1 VASNA
6 VSNLLRREADI
17 AVRMVRPEQGAL
29 VAQRVGSVGIG
40 VCAHRDYL
48 RRRGTP
54 AQPADLLQHDLV
66 GNDRHDEI
74 AQGFAAM
81 GHSVPNERFVLRTDD
96 LMAYWAAVRAGMG
109 IGFVADY
116 LIRQDPD
123 VLPLLPQ
130 LRIPPLPVWLVVHSE
145 IRGNAPIR
153 AVYDVLAAEL
163 PPLL

>member
-1 VASNA
+1 VCFGAHLHGDADGRPAVDQGVVQQVAHGFAPHEGDALHPAGGHAGFKAQVLPLFVGGQQALLGDLAGQGDETQRFEA
-6 VSNLLRREADI
+6 VGFAE
-17 AVRMVRPEQGAL
+17 GAP
-29 VAQRVGSVGIG
+29 VAQ
-40 VCAHRDYL
+40 
-48 RRRGTP
+48 
-54 AQPADLLQHDLV
+54 
-66 GNDRHDEI
+66 
-74 AQGFAAM
+74 
-81 GHSVPNERFVLRTDD
+81 
-96 LMAYWAAVRAGMG
+96 RAGMG

-116 LIRQDPD
+116 LSRQDSD